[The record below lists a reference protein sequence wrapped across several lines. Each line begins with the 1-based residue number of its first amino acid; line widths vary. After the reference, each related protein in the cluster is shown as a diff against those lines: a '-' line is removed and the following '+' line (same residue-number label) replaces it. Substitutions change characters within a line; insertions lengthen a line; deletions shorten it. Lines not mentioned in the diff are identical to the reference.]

1 MLQEASI
8 VQDWIN
14 EGIEKGMEKGI
25 EKGIEKGRIKTLQ
38 EDILDVLEERF
49 GIIKKGLGKRVKAID
64 DPDVLKSLF
73 KKSIKVASMDELTR
87 ILNEV
92 LEEE

>member
-1 MLQEASI
+1 M
-8 VQDWIN
+8 
-14 EGIEKGMEKGI
+14 EKGM
-25 EKGIEKGRIKTLQ
+25 EKGRIKTLQ

-73 KKSIKVASMDELTR
+73 KKSIKVAGLGEFA
-87 ILNEV
+87 ILLQEV
-92 LEEE
+92 EEE

>member
-1 MLQEASI
+1 
-8 VQDWIN
+8 
-14 EGIEKGMEKGI
+14 
-25 EKGIEKGRIKTLQ
+25 
-38 EDILDVLEERF
+38 
-49 GIIKKGLGKRVKAID
+49 VKAID

-73 KKSIKVASMDELTR
+73 KKSIKVASLEEFAR